1 MPRGHHDVGGLPG
14 AGPIDQSQHELSDWE
29 ILADAINQAL
39 GAKGVKRTDEMRRA
53 REEMD
58 SAAYRDMSYYERW
71 IASIEAIL
79 IEKKILEKQQIDR
92 KLAEFDTKWGRPR
105 TSRPASSKRVIGSK
119 SNSRTGLG
127 TCARPGIFAA
137 KPVGSN
143 AFTVI
148 FSIRSRSRL
157 VATACLKGRFTWSL
171 FVTPTYSENRRTLA
185 TKFWWTFTIIC

>member
-79 IEKKILEKQQIDR
+79 IEKKILEKQEIDR
-92 KLAEFDTKWGRPR
+92 KLAEFDSKWGRP
-105 TSRPASSKRVIGSK
+105 
-119 SNSRTGLG
+119 
-127 TCARPGIFAA
+127 
-137 KPVGSN
+137 
-143 AFTVI
+143 
-148 FSIRSRSRL
+148 
-157 VATACLKGRFTWSL
+157 
-171 FVTPTYSENRRTLA
+171 
-185 TKFWWTFTIIC
+185 